1 LDEPLG
7 AVMKRKASGLVALAV
22 FPDHVMFHAG
32 LLRLVG
38 FGKCERG
45 GKGEAGN
52 DEAGGDVA
60 DHGPIPLKNLD
71 QTIRLISLKF
81 TAAILLTP

>member
-1 LDEPLG
+1 
-7 AVMKRKASGLVALAV
+7 MALAV
-22 FPDHVMFHAG
+22 FPDHVMFHAS

-45 GKGEAGN
+45 GKGEAGY
-52 DEAGGDVA
+52 DEAGGDMA

-71 QTIRLISLKF
+71 QTIRLISFKF
-81 TAAILLTP
+81 TAPILLPP

>member
-1 LDEPLG
+1 
-7 AVMKRKASGLVALAV
+7 MALAV

-38 FGKCERG
+38 FGKCKRG

-52 DEAGGDVA
+52 DEAGGDMA
-60 DHGPIPLKNLD
+60 DHGAIPFKNLD
-71 QTIRLISLKF
+71 QTIRLISFKF
-81 TAAILLTP
+81 IALILLPP